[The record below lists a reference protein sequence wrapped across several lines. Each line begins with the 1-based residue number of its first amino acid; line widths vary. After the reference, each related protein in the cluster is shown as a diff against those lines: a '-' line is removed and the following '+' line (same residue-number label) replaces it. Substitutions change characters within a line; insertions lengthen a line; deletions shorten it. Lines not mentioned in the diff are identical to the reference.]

1 MPDLMSSWNQRR
13 ILEIVMRMRRL
24 MLGLV
29 LLVGACVT
37 AAPPREPT
45 AAETY
50 DVVLRGGT
58 VYDGSGEA
66 PVVADVGV
74 RGDRVVR
81 VGDLSGA
88 QARTT
93 LDVSGRAVA
102 PGFINVLS
110 WATESLIA
118 DGRSQGDI
126 RQGVTLEVMGE
137 GWSMGP
143 LNAEMKAIATREQ
156 SDIRFP
162 IEWTTLG
169 EYLDWLVARGIS
181 TNVASLVGATTV
193 RVHELG
199 YDNKAPT
206 PEQLER
212 MKTLVRDAMEEGA
225 LGVGS
230 SLIYVPA
237 SFSSTA
243 ELIELCKVAAAYGGI
258 YTTHMRSEESRLL
271 EAIGET
277 IDIARASGIR
287 TEIYH
292 LKAAGEA
299 NWPKMA
305 QAIQRI
311 EAARHA
317 GVAITANMYPYTAGA
332 TGLDAAMPP
341 WVQEGGLDAW
351 VARLTQPEIRE
362 RVAREMRTG
371 SPDWESLYLAAGSA
385 ERILMLGFKNP
396 ALKPLTGKTL
406 GEIARLRGKS
416 PEETAMDLVVED
428 HTRVETAYFLMS
440 EENVRLGLRQPWVS
454 IGSDAPSMAPEGVF
468 LQQSTHP
475 RAYGAFARFLGHY
488 VRDGKLLPLA
498 EAVRRLTRLPAENF
512 RLEQRGCLDPGC
524 FADLVVFDSGTI
536 IDHATFDDP
545 HQYATG
551 VQHVFVNGVQVLKDG
566 EHTGAKPG
574 RVVRG
579 PGYRGGRK
587 QIPETPDPATRAS
600 LDQARQSD
608 TTPPTATIHR
618 QRVILASR

>member
-1 MPDLMSSWNQRR
+1 MVL
-13 ILEIVMRMRRL
+13 
-24 MLGLV
+24 LV
-29 LLVGACVT
+29 LLASACAT
-37 AAPPREPT
+37 AVPPSAPPR
-45 AAETY
+45 AEAY

-58 VYDGSGEA
+58 VYDGTGNA

-74 RGDRVVR
+74 RGDRIVS
-81 VGDLSGA
+81 VGDLSNA
-88 QARTT
+88 QARQI
-93 LDVSGRAVA
+93 LDVSNRAVS

-126 RQGVTLEVMGE
+126 RQGVTLEIMGE

-143 LNAEMKAIATREQ
+143 LNADMKETAIREQ
-156 SDIRFP
+156 SDIKYP

-193 RVHELG
+193 RIHELG

-206 PEQLER
+206 PEQLAR
-212 MKTLVRDAMEEGA
+212 MQALVRDAMEEGA
-225 LGVGS
+225 LGIGS

-237 SFSSTA
+237 NFASTD
-243 ELIELCKVAAAYGGI
+243 ELIELCKVAAAYGGT
-258 YTTHMRSEESRLL
+258 YTTHMRSEETRLL
-271 EAIGET
+271 EAIEET

-305 QAIQRI
+305 QAIERI
-311 EAARHA
+311 EAVRHA
-317 GVAITANMYPYTAGA
+317 GVPLSANMYPYTAGA

-351 VARLTQPEIRE
+351 VARLQQPEIRE
-362 RVAREMRTG
+362 RVAQEMRSG
-371 SPDWESLYLAAGSA
+371 SRDWESLYLAAGSP
-385 ERILMLGFKNP
+385 ERILLIGFKNP

-406 GEIARLRGKS
+406 GEVARLRGKT
-416 PEETAMDLVVED
+416 PEETAMDLVIED

-468 LQQSTHP
+468 LLQGSHP

-488 VRDGKLLPLA
+488 SRDEKLVPLA
-498 EAVRRLTRLPAENF
+498 DAIRRLTRLPAENF
-512 RLEQRGCLDPGC
+512 HLEQRGCLESGC
-524 FADLVVFDSGTI
+524 FADLVVFDPAAI
-536 IDHATFDDP
+536 NDHATFDNP

-566 EHTGAKPG
+566 EHTGATPG

-587 QIPETPDPATRAS
+587 QIPESPEPAPRTS
-600 LDQARQSD
+600 LN
-608 TTPPTATIHR
+608 
-618 QRVILASR
+618 